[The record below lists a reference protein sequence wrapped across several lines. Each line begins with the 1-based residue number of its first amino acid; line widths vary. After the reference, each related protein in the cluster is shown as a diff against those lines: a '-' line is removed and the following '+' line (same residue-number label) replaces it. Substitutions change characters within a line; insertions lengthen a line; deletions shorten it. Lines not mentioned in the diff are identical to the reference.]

1 MNVTIVGLDVVG
13 TSLGLALKAAS
24 AEISIIGHDPDTQ
37 HVSRAKKLGAID
49 KSHWNLISA
58 CEKSDLILLA
68 LGLDAVEP
76 ALRAL
81 QDALKERAIIIDL
94 VPLKGPV
101 MAWAGDILPETV
113 QFVGGHVVCSR
124 LVPGQMEPS
133 AELLRGATFY
143 IVASEKTAP
152 WALEA
157 ASNLALA
164 VGAKPLFIDAVEHDG
179 LMAATSGLPLLGALA
194 LMEAVTGGAGLR
206 ERAQSMGGEFAA
218 FANALIHMPEAP
230 ADLVAANRDNLLH
243 WLDAYAAKL
252 TELRELASAQDV
264 QALKDRFVAAQ
275 QACAEWLT
283 TGGVPRSELP
293 VEDMGGGFRAMFL
306 GGLGRKR
313 TR

>member
-24 AEISIIGHDPDTQ
+24 AEISVTGHDPDAQ
-37 HVSRAKKLGAID
+37 RVSRAKKLRAID
-49 KSHWNLISA
+49 HSHWNLISA

-68 LGLDAVEP
+68 LGLDAVEDT
-76 ALRAL
+76 LRAL
-81 QDALKERAIIIDL
+81 RDTLKERTIIMDL
-94 VPLKGPV
+94 LPLKGPV
-101 MAWAGDILPETV
+101 MAWAEDILPETV

-124 LVPGQMEPS
+124 LAPGQMEPS
-133 AELLRGATFY
+133 AELLQGATFY
-143 IVASEKTAP
+143 LVAPEKAAP
-152 WALEA
+152 WALET

-206 ERAQSMGGEFAA
+206 ERAQSIGGEFAA

-230 ADLVAANRDNLLH
+230 ADLVAANRDNLLY

-252 TELRELASAQDV
+252 AELRELASAKDV
-264 QALKDRFVAAQ
+264 QALKDKFVAAQ
-275 QACAEWLT
+275 QVCAEWLT
-283 TGGVPRSELP
+283 TGGAPRSELP
-293 VEDMGGGFRAMFL
+293 VEDVGGGFRAMFL

-313 TR
+313 PR